1 MMSIFGMLA
10 LSGVVVNDSLVMVDY
25 VNQKRREGMGIMD
38 AIHTAG
44 RVRFRAIIL
53 TSLTTFAGLLPLL
66 FEKATHAQFLIY
78 MAISLAFG
86 ILFATIITLILIPVI
101 YRVLEDIKWFWG
113 VQQKQV
119 EPQAEQATALTQ

>member
-1 MMSIFGMLA
+1 
-10 LSGVVVNDSLVMVDY
+10 MVDY
-25 VNQKRREGMGIMD
+25 VNQKRKEGMKLMD

-66 FEKATHAQFLIY
+66 FEQATQAQFLIY

-86 ILFATIITLILIPVI
+86 ILFATLITLILIPVI
-101 YRVLEDIKWFWG
+101 YRILEDVKWFWG
-113 VQQKQV
+113 IKEKRFDHAAEQV
-119 EPQAEQATALTQ
+119 EASAG